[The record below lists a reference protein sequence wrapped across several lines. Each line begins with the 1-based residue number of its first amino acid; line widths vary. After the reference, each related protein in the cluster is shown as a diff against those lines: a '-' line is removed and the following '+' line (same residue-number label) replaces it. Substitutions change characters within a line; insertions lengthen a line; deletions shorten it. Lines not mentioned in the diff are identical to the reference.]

1 MSLGIDTQSLMDS
14 FADFAKGKK
23 IDRPT
28 FMKIIDDVF
37 RTIIR
42 RQYGNDENFDVII
55 NIDKGDLEI
64 WRKREIVADSI
75 VIEDSNLQVP
85 LTEAKKIQPDF
96 EVGEEL
102 SEEITIESFGRR
114 LVQTARQTLIQ
125 RVRDIEK
132 FKLYAKYKELE
143 GEIITCEVYQVL
155 KKEIIVADADKN
167 ELSLPKNEQIYKDR
181 FKKGDSVR
189 AVVHSADLNN
199 GNPKII
205 LSRTSPVF
213 LEKLFESEI
222 PEVYDGIISIRK
234 VVREPGDR
242 AKVAVESFDD
252 RIDPVGACVGMKG
265 SRIHSIVRELCNENI
280 DVINHTDNMELFIA
294 RALAP
299 ASITTIKI
307 EGERASVFLKR
318 DQISM
323 AIGKGGQ
330 NIRLASR
337 LVGLEI
343 DVFRDDMT
351 EEEEEDVDL
360 VEFKDVIEEW
370 VIDELQ
376 KVGFDTAKSLLYANY
391 DDIIRRTDLEEST
404 IDEILDILRKEFE

>member
-1 MSLGIDTQSLMDS
+1 
-14 FADFAKGKK
+14 
-23 IDRPT
+23 
-28 FMKIIDDVF
+28 
-37 RTIIR
+37 
-42 RQYGNDENFDVII
+42 
-55 NIDKGDLEI
+55 
-64 WRKREIVADSI
+64 
-75 VIEDSNLQVP
+75 
-85 LTEAKKIQPDF
+85 
-96 EVGEEL
+96 
-102 SEEITIESFGRR
+102 
-114 LVQTARQTLIQ
+114 VQTARQTLIQ